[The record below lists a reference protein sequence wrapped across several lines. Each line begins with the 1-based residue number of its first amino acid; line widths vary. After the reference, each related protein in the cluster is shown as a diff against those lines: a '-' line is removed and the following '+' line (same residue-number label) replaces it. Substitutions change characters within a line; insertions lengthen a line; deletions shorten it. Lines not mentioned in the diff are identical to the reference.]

1 MAEENKNIEKQSID
15 AQELENVS
23 GGEGRTI
30 NTGSSVTAIVR
41 SGPGFGYGQIGSLTN
56 GTYLAL
62 RSGTSYSP
70 YNEIA
75 QLYPG
80 YSVFT
85 NGTIVQ
91 GTGIN
96 GVACYYRYVCF
107 NGIWGYANASF
118 LR

>member
-15 AQELENVS
+15 AQELENAA
-23 GGEGRTI
+23 G
-30 NTGSSVTAIVR
+30 
-41 SGPGFGYGQIGSLTN
+41 GYGYQNGFYMTVGDCN

-62 RSGTSYSP
+62 RSGTSYSA

-80 YSVFT
+80 YSVYT

-96 GVACYYRYVCF
+96 GVACYYRYVSF

>member
-1 MAEENKNIEKQSID
+1 MSEEKKAMNAE
-15 AQELENVS
+15 ELENAA
-23 GGEGRTI
+23 G
-30 NTGSSVTAIVR
+30 
-41 SGPGFGYGQIGSLTN
+41 GYGYQNGFYMTVGDCN

-85 NGTIVQ
+85 NGTICVLQ
-91 GTGIN
+91 RRVGLCKRQLPEIKEAALFPSREKQKSAGGRN
-96 GVACYYRYVCF
+96 PVRRCL
-107 NGIWGYANASF
+107 F
-118 LR
+118 LFL

>member
-1 MAEENKNIEKQSID
+1 MADKIIID
-15 AQELENVS
+15 GQELEDVN
-23 GGEGRTI
+23 GGQGQ
-30 NTGSSVTAIVR
+30 A
-41 SGPGFGYGQIGSLTN
+41 GYYMTVGDCN

-107 NGIWGYANASF
+107 NGVWGYANASF

>member
-1 MAEENKNIEKQSID
+1 MAEENKNIEEQSID
-15 AQELENVS
+15 AQELENAA
-23 GGEGRTI
+23 G
-30 NTGSSVTAIVR
+30 
-41 SGPGFGYGQIGSLTN
+41 GYGYQNGFYMTVGDCN